1 MHHVKALGRVIHS
14 EYAAIT
20 IGGVMSNVEPTVN
33 VGTIGHVD
41 NDKSTLTEV
50 VVVCGSGRPDMKN
63 VDLMIFDDEP
73 AQDPGPYEPYGHLQD
88 WQQPGKRRMGRPR

>member
-1 MHHVKALGRVIHS
+1 
-14 EYAAIT
+14 
-20 IGGVMSNVEPTVN
+20 MSNVEPTVN

-50 VVVCGSGRPDMKN
+50 VVVCGEGVPAVIARKILEEYPIPVIDDPVGPDP
-63 VDLMIFDDEP
+63 VFDDN
-73 AQDPGPYEPYGHLQD
+73 LQD